1 MPCIQRL
8 SSLSIRDQE
17 EMRFPYAM
25 RDLPLLSHSGELHHI
40 PGHCETEG
48 NETPTNGRHHSLPG
62 TPSLARTIPFHPGEF
77 QHLSLRKQIVSQVSL
92 DSPLSPSMRPRSPW
106 GRFDP
111 YDSPEDQDKEYVGF
125 ATLPNQVHRK
135 TVKKGFTFTLIVAG
149 ESSLIPVSVNPH
161 SLTVC
166 SSRTFTKTE
175 KFLMLKVRFS
185 FSVSVWKKTES
196 DGEKGIKLRLT
207 IIDTPGFGDA
217 INNTESWR
225 HVEDYI
231 DQQFEQYFRD
241 ESGLNRRNIQDNRV
255 HCCLYFISPFGHGLR
270 PLDVD
275 CMRALHEKVNII
287 PVLAKADSLTPAE
300 VCRKKMKIREEI
312 KQFGINIYQFP
323 ECDSDE
329 DEDFKTQ
336 EQILK
341 NSIPF
346 AVIGSNVQVESKGRK
361 FRGRVY
367 PWGVVEVENPAHS
380 DFLLLRNMLV
390 RTHMQD
396 LKDVTREIHYE
407 NYRAQCIQNMTR
419 MVVLERKRRWD
430 GSEADFPLP
439 LAITD
444 TEKERLIYEK
454 DEELRKMQ
462 EVLERIQEQMQHSQ
476 RGGC

>member
-1 MPCIQRL
+1 SLMLLGQREN
-8 SSLSIRDQE
+8 Q
-17 EMRFPYAM
+17 
-25 RDLPLLSHSGELHHI
+25 
-40 PGHCETEG
+40 
-48 NETPTNGRHHSLPG
+48 
-62 TPSLARTIPFHPGEF
+62 
-77 QHLSLRKQIVSQVSL
+77 
-92 DSPLSPSMRPRSPW
+92 
-106 GRFDP
+106 
-111 YDSPEDQDKEYVGF
+111 DQDKEYVGF

-161 SLTVC
+161 SLTVYGAC
-166 SSRTFTKTE
+166 VFIRVFAHAV
-175 KFLMLKVRFS
+175 L
-185 FSVSVWKKTES
+185 
-196 DGEKGIKLRLT
+196 EKGIKLRLT

-419 MVVLERKRRWD
+419 MVVLERKRRWKYQD